1 MNNSNTFIITVDLS
15 GVNTKLLG
23 QISTPFMNF
32 SSTDGGDNEAVYEVQ
47 TALCYGKKV
56 S

>member
-15 GVNTKLLG
+15 GMNTKLLG

-32 SSTDGGDNEAVYEVQ
+32 SSTDGEAVNEVK

-56 S
+56 P